1 MTDLPH
7 EDPMFPHEQF
17 DHEAAMNEI
26 RHKMESVAAE
36 YAAGK
41 LNSAQFNAIYRHYM
55 EKRTIIEKLLERNPE
70 TDAWRSV
77 AEAGTTSILRQ
88 HYQSR
93 PIHYVVFRRGERE
106 PLIANGKITR
116 QAARQIFKMLKVI
129 WSMTTHRSGLAR
141 KSLGK
146 GLWLVLAMG
155 ENAMTLV
162 LFSHQPTNLQTN
174 RVRDLHSDFERAN
187 GLSLQRGLPAER
199 MVFPQR
205 ALMEES

>member
-1 MTDLPH
+1 VTELPH
-7 EDPMFPHEQF
+7 NDPILPDEQI
-17 DHEAAMNEI
+17 DQEAAMTEI
-26 RHKMESVAAE
+26 RQKMEDIAAE

-55 EKRTIIEKLLERNPE
+55 EKRTIIEKLLARNPE

-77 AEAGTTSILRQ
+77 AEAGTTGILRQ

-116 QAARQIFKMLKVI
+116 QAARQIFKMLQVI
-129 WSMTTHRSGLAR
+129 WSMTTNRSGLAR

-155 ENAMTLV
+155 ENAITLV
-162 LFSHQPTNLQTN
+162 LFSRQPTNLQTN
-174 RVRDLHSDFERAN
+174 RVRDLHNDFERAN
-187 GLSLQRGLPAER
+187 ALSLERGLPAAR

-205 ALMEES
+205 SLMEDV